1 MASRRTAILCTLLAA
16 MFLASPVCP
25 PRAASA
31 DTYTLEK
38 VTLAPPDEVP
48 PAIRETLDPAA
59 LRVNGASG
67 ALCEI
72 WLRKSLP
79 AALSV
84 SHELGVGY
92 GQIAEGTLIGV
103 VRIDTQTF
111 DYRQQILKP
120 GIYTLRYALHPV
132 DGNHQG
138 IAPLRDFVVLSSVA
152 VDSSPAGI
160 TREVAFANSRK
171 TRGGNHPSVW
181 SLAAADEKPT
191 AAPAIKYF
199 DDADVWVVSFRIA
212 LTAPSGSSALDM
224 ALVIAG
230 HAGEV

>member
-1 MASRRTAILCTLLAA
+1 MVLRRTAMLSTLIAALALTGGILA
-16 MFLASPVCP
+16 
-25 PRAASA
+25 PRAAGA
-31 DTYTLEK
+31 GPYTVEK
-38 VTLAPPDEVP
+38 VSQAPPEEVP
-48 PAIRETLDPAA
+48 QAIRETLDLVA
-59 LRVNGASG
+59 LRVNGAGG

-72 WLRKSLP
+72 WLRKALP
-79 AALSV
+79 VAPST

-92 GQIAEGTLIGV
+92 GQIAEGTLMGV
-103 VRIDTQTF
+103 VRIDTQTS
-111 DYRQQILKP
+111 DYRQQVLKP

-138 IAPLRDFVVLSSVA
+138 IAPMRDFVVLSSVA

-160 TREVAFANSRK
+160 TREAAFANSRK
-171 TRGGNHPSVW
+171 SRGGNHPSVW
-181 SLAAADEKPT
+181 SLAAADDKPT
-191 AAPAIKYF
+191 AVPAIKYF